1 MLKPG
6 GHLFV
11 AVPWVQGYRPYPEDY
26 WRMSFAGLRELF
38 DKIDVE
44 TEFYSGA
51 AEDVGY
57 QLLRNGAT
65 EHTAATC
72 RIERN
77 LFQILHDVPPDEEMF
92 EDQTGKK
99 LPLSRFY
106 MLGCTVNMFG
116 RRLA

>member
-1 MLKPG
+1 
-6 GHLFV
+6 
-11 AVPWVQGYRPYPEDY
+11 
-26 WRMSFAGLRELF
+26 MSFAGLRELF

-77 LFQILHDVPPDEEMF
+77 
-92 EDQTGKK
+92 
-99 LPLSRFY
+99 R
-106 MLGCTVNMFG
+106 GCPG
-116 RRLA
+116 RC